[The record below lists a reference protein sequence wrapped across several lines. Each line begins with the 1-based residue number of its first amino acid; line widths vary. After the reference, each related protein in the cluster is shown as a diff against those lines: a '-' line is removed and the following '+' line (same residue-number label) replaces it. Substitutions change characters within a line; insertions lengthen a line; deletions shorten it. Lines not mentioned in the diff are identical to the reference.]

1 MSMHGRVG
9 AFAIALVLLG
19 CAGAP
24 APVMTV
30 PAPETGAVL
39 AGEISAWLDDLGRS
53 LPAGG
58 ERDRARL
65 ARVYRARD
73 YRPIWL
79 GQNQP
84 GARLLRVLD
93 RSAQEGIDPRDLA
106 VDRLRAVETGHRPP
120 DAAAELLFSESFLSY
135 AAMMAGG
142 RVDPAAIESDWTL
155 PRPTSDT
162 AVALT
167 RVAQGQDPEMV
178 LGGLA
183 PTSADYVELRAA
195 LKVYRGM
202 RLAGPWPTLPA
213 DARLA
218 LGDRGPS
225 VDLLRV
231 RLTAEGYL
239 PTPDGAGEAFDAALD
254 QALRRFQARQGLT
267 VDGKLGPVT
276 AASLNVGV
284 DERIRQIELNLERL
298 RAMAHDWPQ
307 TRIVVNAAAQS
318 LAFYRDG
325 ELILESPVIV
335 GDPQHPTPVIAAQVG
350 AVIFNPA
357 WNVPESIL
365 RKEIQPKLQRD
376 PGYLLRN
383 HMRIVGRTNGDPYG
397 SDLDWRSTNILAR
410 GWELQQEPGPWN
422 SLGVVALEM
431 PNPFDVYLHDT
442 PAKAAFTQAY
452 RALSHGC
459 IRVQAIRELAAALLG
474 GSWSADS
481 IEPVVADG
489 HTLRVPVAE
498 PVPVYLVYLT
508 AFVDADG
515 SVEFR
520 DDVYGRDARLA
531 AALARL
537 HAPQESSSAD
547 GGARGKGCPTS

>member
-1 MSMHGRVG
+1 M
-9 AFAIALVLLG
+9 
-19 CAGAP
+19 
-24 APVMTV
+24 
-30 PAPETGAVL
+30 L
-39 AGEISAWLDDLGRS
+39 AD
-53 LPAGG
+53 
-58 ERDRARL
+58 
-65 ARVYRARD
+65 
-73 YRPIWL
+73 
-79 GQNQP
+79 
-84 GARLLRVLD
+84 
-93 RSAQEGIDPRDLA
+93 
-106 VDRLRAVETGHRPP
+106 
-120 DAAAELLFSESFLSY
+120 
-135 AAMMAGG
+135 G

-183 PTSADYVELRAA
+183 PTSADYVKLRAA

-276 AASLNVGV
+276 AAALNVGV

-298 RAMAHDWPQ
+298 RAMAHGWPQ